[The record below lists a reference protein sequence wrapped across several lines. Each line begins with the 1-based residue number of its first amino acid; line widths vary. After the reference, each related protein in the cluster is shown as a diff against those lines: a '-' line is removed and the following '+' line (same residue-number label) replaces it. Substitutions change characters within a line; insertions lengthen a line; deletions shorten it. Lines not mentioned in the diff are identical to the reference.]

1 MGMFELEDYHCP
13 NKKCP
18 GVYSGGVKQRAQL
31 EYVMLYD
38 FYQCP
43 ECGTEV
49 WEPPDRSDGRVSR
62 REARSVY
69 RAEMRYKDAIRSHK
83 RGSKKAGRKRK
94 QAPRFYPP
102 RLLE

>member
-1 MGMFELEDYHCP
+1 MFELEDYHCP

-49 WEPPDRSDGRVSR
+49 WEPRIALMGGFQGGR
-62 REARSVY
+62 
-69 RAEMRYKDAIRSHK
+69 RALFTVLK
-83 RGSKKAGRKRK
+83 
-94 QAPRFYPP
+94 
-102 RLLE
+102 